1 METQRGY
8 VVFRMVES
16 DVPESVKNAFFAQCG
31 QPLNA
36 NLTDVTTISPYYQHL
51 EQVKEKERLSDDLLT
66 FSVPPIPEFPENEV
80 NKLDSV
86 VLDKNLHY
94 QNQGMRFG
102 EVVAPILKDFLDLK
116 ETDSFTGNIY
126 KASWSASTSTL
137 SLSEAQSQEVK
148 MTAMLKDDTWQVTTD
163 NLTIQDAEYF
173 AKIAPQVRAKLSQR
187 NALALKVYEKLVA
200 EVRSS
205 PGFENSSNSEVD
217 LAVAVSL
224 IGKCE
229 SETEVLRILSQS
241 PEAKVKNAYNYAEKT
256 YSKARALREHFR
268 ATQKLDFGRE

>member
-1 METQRGY
+1 LALPYLLRTLASLR
-8 VVFRMVES
+8 S
-16 DVPESVKNAFFAQCG
+16 AFG
-31 QPLNA
+31 R
-36 NLTDVTTISPYYQHL
+36 SP
-51 EQVKEKERLSDDLLT
+51 
-66 FSVPPIPEFPENEV
+66 
-80 NKLDSV
+80 
-86 VLDKNLHY
+86 
-94 QNQGMRFG
+94 
-102 EVVAPILKDFLDLK
+102 
-116 ETDSFTGNIY
+116 
-126 KASWSASTSTL
+126 
-137 SLSEAQSQEVK
+137 
-148 MTAMLKDDTWQVTTD
+148 
-163 NLTIQDAEYF
+163 LTIYD
-173 AKIAPQVRAKLSQR
+173 R
-187 NALALKVYEKLVA
+187 LVA